1 MLGPT
6 PPAKTR
12 FETCEKAVKGVCG
25 SPQAIITASQWLKAN
40 SKLSNFSASADYQ
53 RLVSPLLVLPES
65 MRLPVSKSQHQR
77 HEIRRR
83 QLHNVAKILVRYQ
96 ETGEPITIGGAT
108 AMPWASLVP
117 QLDHETIRAFFHA
130 PASTFDSMT
139 SLFEFTKSL
148 TLKIDGIAYVLNPA
162 NVKTFRLWWE
172 PNAQGGAM
180 SDLRVKL
187 MNVGG
192 YAGFGTGIRLLDGY
206 GSFHVPPEL
215 QDSTAHG
222 KKDKL
227 SVVARAMFLALLSIE
242 EGGSSEKSSLRS
254 TAWYL
259 LKFDQPFST
268 PPELATI
275 MKHFVVPQ
283 TNGPKE
289 KAAKRYFA
297 ECLSG
302 WQADDW
308 QPDHPATVTDLIETN
323 PLSEFLVNLPA
334 LDCFELL
341 RRSLGAQSIDDAHAE
356 ERLLANSA
364 LIAESGC
371 TVR

>member
-1 MLGPT
+1 
-6 PPAKTR
+6 
-12 FETCEKAVKGVCG
+12 
-25 SPQAIITASQWLKAN
+25 
-40 SKLSNFSASADYQ
+40 
-53 RLVSPLLVLPES
+53 
-65 MRLPVSKSQHQR
+65 
-77 HEIRRR
+77 
-83 QLHNVAKILVRYQ
+83 
-96 ETGEPITIGGAT
+96 
-108 AMPWASLVP
+108 
-117 QLDHETIRAFFHA
+117 
-130 PASTFDSMT
+130 
-139 SLFEFTKSL
+139 
-148 TLKIDGIAYVLNPA
+148 
-162 NVKTFRLWWE
+162 
-172 PNAQGGAM
+172 
-180 SDLRVKL
+180 

-254 TAWYL
+254 TAWVKGGIRLNPNQSNLLTRMFQYL

-308 QPDHPATVTDLIETN
+308 VSLACRVFSGHALTDQQPDHPATVTDLIETN